1 MNTINN
7 NHEEKTFC
15 CIGATGDHADRG
27 VRRGYLNGY
36 STQTD
41 CCFILGLNG
50 QNGQDVKNGALW
62 DINYVDGKGFTLK
75 NVYTGK
81 YLKDA
86 LSAKYDEP
94 TYFTFCTLGYKTT
107 GISIVNSD
115 ERDVQ
120 EGVSRDKQPDDIPV
134 NVIHLYLDENELTP
148 DNREDLRRH
157 CRNYALDIVAR

>member
-1 MNTINN
+1 M
-7 NHEEKTFC
+7 
-15 CIGATGDHADRG
+15 
-27 VRRGYLNGY
+27 L
-36 STQTD
+36 
-41 CCFILGLNG
+41 
-50 QNGQDVKNGALW
+50 LW

-120 EGVSRDKQPDDIPV
+120 EGVYDLSGRRIAKPTKAYTSSVERKSSSSDDDSGHQPKKRWTQQDAPFSLFV
-134 NVIHLYLDENELTP
+134 
-148 DNREDLRRH
+148 
-157 CRNYALDIVAR
+157 

>member
-15 CIGATGDHADRG
+15 CFVATGDHADRG

-41 CCFILGLNG
+41 CSFILGLNG

-94 TYFTFCTLGYKTT
+94 TYLTLCTLGYKTT

-120 EGVSRDKQPDDIPV
+120 EGVYDLSGRRIAKPTKG
-134 NVIHLYLDENELTP
+134 LY
-148 DNREDLRRH
+148 
-157 CRNYALDIVAR
+157 IIGGKKVFVK